1 MDCCRGMCAAAAGGV
16 LASAEP
22 EHAPYADARGPVA
35 VTWEHRSFAQLT
47 PADLYNVMQLRQD
60 VFVVEQQCAY
70 ADADGLDHMAS
81 HLFAVHRSVV
91 VAYARLFRPG
101 VRGTAA
107 VIGRVVTARVFRGRG
122 LGREIMRRA
131 IAAIEEAH
139 GPVPIRLGAQAR
151 LQAFYE
157 SFGFVRDGEDYLED
171 GIPHLPM
178 RRG

>member
-1 MDCCRGMCAAAAGGV
+1 MGEGID
-16 LASAEP
+16 E
-22 EHAPYADARGPVA
+22 
-35 VTWEHRSFAQLT
+35 AQLHVAT
-47 PADLYNVMQLRQD
+47 IGDLDPVTLHAIMQLRGD

-122 LGREIMRRA
+122 LGRQVMQRA

-139 GPVPIRLGAQAR
+139 GPVSIRLGAQAH
-151 LQAFYE
+151 LLAFYE
-157 SFGFVRDGEDYLED
+157 SFGFVRDGEDYIED